1 VKLGFSLNQ
10 EKIEVG
16 SSHQRIYSNKLSL
29 PLTSLKE
36 RQMEWLLASSS
47 LTMPQATGS
56 ELLMLYLHEK

>member
-1 VKLGFSLNQ
+1 VKLGIFLSQ
-10 EKIEVG
+10 EKIEMG
-16 SSHQRIYSNKLSL
+16 SSHQRIYFNKLSL

-47 LTMPQATGS
+47 LTMPQTTRS